1 MYLEAKT
8 KIIFA
13 IACLGK
19 KLVFHTEICEFRKKR
34 ILKIG
39 LFRRV
44 KELSK
49 SNQTR
54 HAVSPVYLEAKTKK
68 NFAIACLGKKLVFH
82 TEICEFRKKRIL
94 KIGLFRRIKE
104 LSKSNQT
111 GYGVYHGYLEAKTK
125 RIFAIACLGKKLVYR
140 T

>member
-1 MYLEAKT
+1 MYIECKT
-8 KIIFA
+8 KRIFG

-19 KLVFHTEICEFRKKR
+19 KLVFHTENCEFRKLR

-54 HAVSPVYLEAKTKK
+54 YGVSQVYLECKTKRI
-68 NFAIACLGKKLVFH
+68 FGIACLGKKLVFH
-82 TEICEFRKKRIL
+82 TEICEFRK
-94 KIGLFRRIKE
+94 
-104 LSKSNQT
+104 
-111 GYGVYHGYLEAKTK
+111 
-125 RIFAIACLGKKLVYR
+125 
-140 T
+140 